1 MLLEGLRAD
10 PNLQGRVAVGWYHSS
25 NRSRIHLSPT
35 DLQLFD
41 RHFPEPWQ
49 IALVLKPNSFEPTK
63 AGFFVREQDGSI
75 RTDSSYQEFSLPS
88 RYAAT
93 SIRQTSAA
101 FSRPSLPPPPPPPA
115 PIATR
120 PLPPPASKR
129 RLPGFVPPRS
139 VWIAAFTAVAVALI
153 AIGFAGHGIN
163 VNAGHPL
170 ALTLQDNQ
178 GHLRIG
184 WNRAATLFSQHPSG
198 LLEVKEGDR
207 VTRFDLQGDQVQRG
221 TFDYSRRSSD
231 VVVNLKVG
239 GVEETAVFVGPPPA
253 AVQER
258 MREAADVAPTE
269 APRPA
274 VVKRPVRI
282 RKTQRKAR
290 ISSRKR
296 NIPLKRPPARRS
308 ALTQIDYMTGV

>member
-1 MLLEGLRAD
+1 
-10 PNLQGRVAVGWYHSS
+10 
-25 NRSRIHLSPT
+25 
-35 DLQLFD
+35 
-41 RHFPEPWQ
+41 
-49 IALVLKPNSFEPTK
+49 
-63 AGFFVREQDGSI
+63 
-75 RTDSSYQEFSLPS
+75 
-88 RYAAT
+88 
-93 SIRQTSAA
+93 
-101 FSRPSLPPPPPPPA
+101 
-115 PIATR
+115 
-120 PLPPPASKR
+120 
-129 RLPGFVPPRS
+129 

-163 VNAGHPL
+163 VKAGHPL

-221 TFDYSRRSSD
+221 TFDYSRSSSD

-239 GVEETAVFVGPPPA
+239 GAEETAVFVGPPPA

-290 ISSRKR
+290 MSSRKK